1 VVVLLKHVDEDA
13 DADVDV
19 DAIIMCYLLQNLIV
33 L

>member
-1 VVVLLKHVDEDA
+1 VVVLLVHVDEDVNV
-13 DADVDV
+13 DVDV